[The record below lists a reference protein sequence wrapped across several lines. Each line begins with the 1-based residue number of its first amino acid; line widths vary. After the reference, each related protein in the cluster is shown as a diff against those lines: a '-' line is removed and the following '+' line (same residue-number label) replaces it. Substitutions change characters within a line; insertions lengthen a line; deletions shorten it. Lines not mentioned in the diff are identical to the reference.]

1 MVVLVFIIG
10 LTELSECDLHPLFGS
25 PDDGD

>member
-10 LTELSECDLHPLFGS
+10 LTELSECDLHLLLGS
-25 PDDGD
+25 SDDGD